1 MFPPFRHL
9 RFQQESFWHG
19 CLITCT
25 VQPCGR
31 SGSWTFQHGNVL
43 TWGLFGT
50 GFFLARGIFGT
61 MDISAQDITAPE
73 HFGTLQSNMD
83 ILAPVPKCQV
93 SKWWEAFATT
103 SDSFKLVPSFTFYKL
118 VHFHW
123 LCHVIYLVMSSS
135 CPSLAVLKPSWIL
148 YSIYRFF

>member
-1 MFPPFRHL
+1 MDILPPWTFPHEDFSAYLGTFRH
-9 RFQQESFWHG
+9 
-19 CLITCT
+19 
-25 VQPCGR
+25 
-31 SGSWTFQHGNVL
+31 
-43 TWGLFGT
+43 
-50 GFFLARGIFGT
+50 
-61 MDISAQDITAPE
+61 QDITALG
-73 HFGTLQSNMD
+73 HYGTGTFRHRDISALGNFGTIQSNMD